1 MSSAFRTFIPAMTSS
16 FDSNS
21 TANRVDIDGLRRD
34 INMLSEKMT
43 TSPAS
48 NEVEELKK
56 FCEFLK
62 FRLDSMDTR
71 LAATEKINGDI
82 SSKMNIMEI
91 TMTALA
97 AALKP
102 ASA

>member
-16 FDSNS
+16 IHSNS
-21 TANRVDIDGLRRD
+21 GANRAEIDGLRRD
-34 INMLSEKMT
+34 INMLTEKIT
-43 TSPAS
+43 ASPAS

-71 LAATEKINGDI
+71 LAATEKINSDI

-102 ASA
+102 STA